1 MKKIIYLCVFVAL
14 VAAYRWCPSVTVF
27 DEVNAVHVPVLV
39 TLWAI
44 LETFLAYYIAKILVC
59 SPKDSEPDVIQI
71 AAMFFGFTLSLYGG
85 GFALFVFVLAMIIF
99 IGLLRR
105 EVNLV

>member
-1 MKKIIYLCVFVAL
+1 MEKIIYLCVFVAL
-14 VAAYRWCPSVTVF
+14 VAAYGWCPSVTVL
-27 DEVNAVHVPVLV
+27 DQIDAVHVPVLV

-44 LETFLAYYIAKILVC
+44 LETFLAHYIAKILVC

-85 GFALFVFVLAMIIF
+85 GFAFLVFILAMIVF
-99 IGLLRR
+99 IGLWRR